1 MVSGVGKGHLVSGEV
16 LGVCVQ
22 GCCVM
27 LVNILLAYVRQGVEK
42 AFKKGKVEGD
52 EMDIDA
58 FFRQVG

>member
-1 MVSGVGKGHLVSGEV
+1 
-16 LGVCVQ
+16 
-22 GCCVM
+22 M